1 MTPPR
6 DGPATGTA
14 PGPPLRVALMV
25 SGLPSTGAESV
36 VVHSLPEL
44 RAAGVE
50 PVLVTLNTRRD
61 GSLADEVLDAGIR
74 RIDVAARRMADP
86 RAIRR
91 LVGVFRRER
100 FAVLHA
106 NDQDSIILGGLL
118 RRLTRTPLV
127 LSRHVLIE
135 PAEDARERAR
145 ARLVLLV
152 ARRLADHV
160 IVVADAVGTTLSA
173 QTGIPPDR
181 ITAVHNG
188 VELAPYAPRPD
199 ERAAVRAGLGW
210 GPDVPVVLMVA
221 WFRPGKGH
229 ELLADIVPRV
239 AARVP
244 KVRFALA
251 GGGPRLA
258 DIRRLL
264 APYGGTVQFLGHRT
278 DVPALL
284 LATDVLLLPSWSE
297 ALPTVVIEAG
307 AAGRPV
313 VASDVGGTREIVED
327 AVTGHLVP
335 PGRADDFADRIVDL
349 LVDRAAA
356 QKMGRLAHER
366 IADRFTVREQA
377 RATVDVYRATVARAR
392 REGRP

>member
-1 MTPPR
+1 MN
-6 DGPATGTA
+6 GTA
-14 PGPPLRVALMV
+14 DRPPSGRPDGPLRVALMV

-44 RAAGVE
+44 RAAGVD
-50 PVLVTLNTRRD
+50 PILVTLNTRRD
-61 GSLADEVLDAGIR
+61 GSLADEVRTSGVR
-74 RIDVAARRMADP
+74 RIDVGARRMLDP

-91 LVGVFRRER
+91 LVAVFRRER

-118 RRLTRTPLV
+118 RRMTGTPLV
-127 LSRHVLIE
+127 LSRHVLVE
-135 PAEDARERAR
+135 PAEDVRERAR
-145 ARLVLLV
+145 ARLVIEV
-152 ARRLADHV
+152 ARRIADHV
-160 IVVADAVGTTLSA
+160 IVVADAVGATLSA
-173 QTGIPPDR
+173 QTGIPQDR

-188 VELAPYAPRPD
+188 VEPAAYAARPG
-199 ERAAVRAGLGW
+199 ERDALRAQLGW
-210 GPDVPVVLMVA
+210 ASDVPVVLMVA

-239 AARVP
+239 ASRIP
-244 KVRFALA
+244 GVRFALA

-258 DIRRLL
+258 EIRRLL
-264 APYGGTVQFLGHRT
+264 APYGDAVQFLGHRT
-278 DVPALL
+278 DVAALL
-284 LATDVLLLPSWSE
+284 QAADALLLPSWSE

-335 PGRADDFADRIVDL
+335 PGRADDFADRLVDL
-349 LVDRAAA
+349 LGDRSAA

-377 RATVDVYRATVARAR
+377 RATADVYRATADRAR
-392 REGRP
+392 REARP